1 MAALEELTTTLQS
14 LSTLKPPGV
23 TPTKVKTITQICVE
37 NIQVCEQCGAS
48 LSTPHAQDSTKAR
61 SHL

>member
-14 LSTLKPPGV
+14 LSALKPPGV
-23 TPTKVKTITQICVE
+23 TPTKVKTITQICVD
-37 NIQVCEQCGAS
+37 NIQVCGQRSAS
-48 LSTPHAQDSTKAR
+48 LSTPHAQDFTKAR